1 MTIDVVGRTGPVAFE
16 GGQTSTP
23 LSTYSAPAV
32 ADAVPTDLPPSESVQ
47 AAPKSF
53 ALPVD
58 DAQQAQARAATLQQ
72 TAQSFIKSKFVY
84 DTEQELVFISV
95 DELTGDVVQKF
106 PNDAI
111 LRDATYQQAV
121 VKNAGDGHLVEKVA

>member
-1 MTIDVVGRTGPVAFE
+1 MTFDVAARVGPIASD

-23 LSTYSAPAV
+23 LSSYSTPTV

-47 AAPKSF
+47 ATPKSF

-58 DAQQAQARAATLQQ
+58 NAQQAQARAVTLQQ
-72 TAQSFIKSKFVY
+72 TAASFIKSKVVY
-84 DTEQELVFISV
+84 DTEQELVFISI
-95 DELTGDVVQKF
+95 DELTGNVVQKF

-111 LRDATYQQAV
+111 LRDTTYQQAA
-121 VKNAGDGHLVEKVA
+121 VKSPDDNHLVEKVA